1 MSHIELELDVKK
13 MELNCI
19 IIMIVLL
26 PLPHENL
33 ARDEIVYL
41 LISLKKMSPKEHD
54 KKKEVIEFVMIVWSI

>member
-1 MSHIELELDVKK
+1 

-54 KKKEVIEFVMIVWSI
+54 KKKEVIEFVMIV